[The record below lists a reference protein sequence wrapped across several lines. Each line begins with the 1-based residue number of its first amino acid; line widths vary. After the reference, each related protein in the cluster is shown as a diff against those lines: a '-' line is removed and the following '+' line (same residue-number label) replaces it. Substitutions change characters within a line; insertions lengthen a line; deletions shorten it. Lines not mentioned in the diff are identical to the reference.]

1 MQKDI
6 NNQEVEQKDIKLFD
20 VLSQIFKDSKG
31 VYLYK
36 KSEKISK
43 AFFMLTQHIDDSQS
57 IKVKLR
63 EGALSLLDKSQ
74 MFLLSPRLNEE
85 ILKEVVLNVMK
96 LISLSDIGLSSK
108 FVSEANYQI
117 ISKQLHI
124 YISEVTEYV
133 NSTYKDNNLIPS
145 TLFDVAFMDQQ
156 PTFSKIE
163 NKETEISVVKE
174 ITKGHVLHSKS
185 QVDNLPKTPVLNTE
199 DHKDSKEKNS
209 RQELILNTIRQ
220 RGELSIKDL
229 TDVIKG
235 CSEKTIQRELVSLVT
250 SGVLLK
256 TGERRWSRY
265 SVSD

>member
-20 VLSQIFKDSKG
+20 VLSQVFKDNKG

-43 AFFMLTQHIDDSQS
+43 AFFMLTQHIEDSQS

-74 MFLLSPRLNEE
+74 MFLLSPRLNED

-133 NSTYKDNNLIPS
+133 SSTYKDNNLIPS
-145 TLFDVAFMDQQ
+145 TLFDVAFIDQQ
-156 PTFSKIE
+156 PVVSQIE
-163 NKETEISVVKE
+163 NKEVEVLINKEISKGQTPQIKSSPNLMQKNPAPQVVEVTNIKE
-174 ITKGHVLHSKS
+174 T
-185 QVDNLPKTPVLNTE
+185 
-199 DHKDSKEKNS
+199 NS
-209 RQELILNTIRQ
+209 RQDLITETIRQ

-235 CSEKTIQRELVSLVT
+235 CSEKTIQRELVSLVN

-265 SVSD
+265 SLSV

>member
-20 VLSQIFKDSKG
+20 TLSQVFKDSKG

-36 KSEKISK
+36 KTEKISK
-43 AFFMLTQHIDDSQS
+43 AFFMLTQHIEENQS
-57 IKVKLR
+57 IKIRLR

-74 MFLLSPRLNEE
+74 MFLLSPRLNED

-108 FVSEANYQI
+108 FVSEANHQI
-117 ISKQLHI
+117 ISKQLQI

-133 NSTYKDNNLIPS
+133 NSTYKDNSLIPS
-145 TLFDVAFMDQQ
+145 TLFDTTFMEQQ
-156 PTFSKIE
+156 PVFSKIE
-163 NKETEISVVKE
+163 NKEI
-174 ITKGHVLHSKS
+174 
-185 QVDNLPKTPVLNTE
+185 QNLPTIEVSKGQVPQVKHNTE
-199 DHKDSKEKNS
+199 SVIKISNQNAIEPKDNKEKNS
-209 RQELILNTIRQ
+209 RQELIINTIRQ

-229 TDVIKG
+229 TDVIRG
-235 CSEKTIQRELVSLVT
+235 CSEKTIQRELVSLVS